1 MRQEAMAVITT
12 QAGPPGTR
20 PERTSG
26 WGSRLSRWDV
36 KVSPYL
42 FVAPFF
48 ILFGIFGLYPLI
60 WTLYVSVHNTSLYN
74 ADQIGK
80 NVGFANYTAILH
92 NSFFWNAL
100 GNTITLGLISA
111 VPQLL
116 VALVLAHI
124 LNNRLR
130 FSTFWRVSVLAPY
143 VTSVAAATVVF
154 GQLFNRDVGVV
165 NYVLHTLFHMQNI
178 NFQQEKWPAQIAISS
193 IVMWR
198 WTGYNALIY
207 LAGMQAIP
215 RDLYEAAEVDGAS
228 QWRQF
233 RSVTIPSLR
242 PTILFTIVVSTIG
255 SLQLFGEP
263 LLFSA
268 GGTQAVTGGADRQ
281 YQTLAMY
288 FYDRFSHSFMGSAAA
303 VAWVMFLITVI
314 FVVIN
319 TVITRRVSG
328 SED

>member
-1 MRQEAMAVITT
+1 MAVITAQT
-12 QAGPPGTR
+12 RPPGTDPIR
-20 PERTSG
+20 R
-26 WGSRLSRWDV
+26 SRWRNRLTRLDA

-48 ILFGIFGLYPLI
+48 IVFTIFGLYPLI
-60 WTLYVSVHNTSLYN
+60 WTLWVSTHKTELIT
-74 ADQIGK
+74 ADKMGK
-80 NVGFANYTAILH
+80 SVGFANYQYILH
-92 NSFFWNAL
+92 DSFFWNAL
-100 GNTITLGLISA
+100 VNTLTLGVISA

-116 VALVLAHI
+116 MALFLAHV
-124 LNNRLR
+124 LNRRLR

-143 VTSVAAATVVF
+143 VTSVAAAAVVF
-154 GQLFNRDVGVV
+154 AQLFNRDVGVV
-165 NYVLHTLFHMQNI
+165 NYVLHTLFHTDNI
-178 NFQQEKWPAQIAISS
+178 YFQQEKWPAQIAIAS

-215 RDLYEAAEVDGAS
+215 KDLYEAAEVDGAS

-268 GGTQAVTGGADRQ
+268 GGTQAVIGGASRQ

-288 FYDRFSHSFMGSAAA
+288 FYERGITLGHLGSAAA
-303 VAWVMFLITVI
+303 VAVTMFLITII

-319 TVITRRVSG
+319 TVITRRIG
-328 SED
+328 QSED